1 MQRMQAAP
9 REPSTLAIGLAGAL
23 ALAVAMGIG
32 RFAFTPLLPL
42 MQREGLL
49 GSGGGA
55 ALAAVNYA
63 GYLVGA
69 LSAAR
74 LAAWPRRLVL
84 ASLLATAAVTAAAG
98 VLQGLAAWLLLR
110 GLAGVL
116 SAWVMVG
123 ISSWAIGAL
132 ARRGRADAGGWVYA
146 GVGLGI
152 AAAGALAWALGTAGA
167 ALLWQQLGL
176 LALVA
181 AAVVALC
188 WRAEGTFAAPSPAP
202 SASSASSAWSASAAT
217 IASAASTASTASAAS
232 AAPPGTARGHRDHR
246 GLILSYGLF
255 GFGYILPATYLP
267 AMARALVDDPRLFG
281 LAWPVFG
288 AAAALSTLL
297 AGPVL
302 ARWSR
307 TRVWAACHVTM
318 AAGCVLPLA
327 SRSGLA
333 IAIAALAVG
342 GSFMVATMAGL
353 QLARDRAAA
362 NPAPLLSRLV
372 AAFALGQI
380 AGPLAAFLAGLLLG
394 GDGLA
399 PALWL
404 ATGAL
409 LASAAWLHR
418 QPDRPQG
425 VPDEPRHAPAA
436 SR

>member
-1 MQRMQAAP
+1 MQAPP
-9 REPSTLAIGLAGAL
+9 REPSTLGLCLAGAL

-63 GYLVGA
+63 GYLLGA
-69 LSAAR
+69 LTAAR
-74 LAAWPRRLVL
+74 LAARPRRLVM

-98 VLQGLAAWLLLR
+98 VLHGLAAWLLLR

-152 AAAGALAWALGTAGA
+152 AAAGTLAWALGAEGSA
-167 ALLWQQLGL
+167 ALWQQLGL

-188 WRAEGTFAAPSPAP
+188 WRADVAPTAP
-202 SASSASSAWSASAAT
+202 SA
-217 IASAASTASTASAAS
+217 
-232 AAPPGTARGHRDHR
+232 AAPAARGAARGYG

-288 AAAALSTLL
+288 AAAALSTLV

-307 TRVWAACHVTM
+307 TKVWAVCHGMM
-318 AAGCVLPLA
+318 AAGCALPLA
-327 SRSGLA
+327 SRSGAA

-380 AGPLAAFLAGLLLG
+380 AGPLAAYLAGQILG

-399 PALWL
+399 PTLWL
-404 ATGAL
+404 ATFAL

-418 QPDRPQG
+418 QPDRQQG
-425 VPDEPRHAPAA
+425 ANDEPRHAPAP

>member
-1 MQRMQAAP
+1 MPASP
-9 REPSTLAIGLAGAL
+9 REPTLFAICLAGAL

-55 ALAAVNYA
+55 ALAAVNYG
-63 GYLVGA
+63 GYLLGA

-74 LAAWPRRLVL
+74 LARRPRRLVL
-84 ASLLATAAVTAAAG
+84 SSLLATAAVTAAAG
-98 VLQGLAAWLLLR
+98 VLHGMAPWLLLR

-146 GVGLGI
+146 GVGCGI
-152 AAAGALAWALGTAGA
+152 AAAGALAWALGPEGSA
-167 ALLWQQLGL
+167 ALWQRLGL

-181 AAVVALC
+181 AVVVALC
-188 WRAEGTFAAPSPAP
+188 WRGEALPAP
-202 SASSASSAWSASAAT
+202 SSN
-217 IASAASTASTASAAS
+217 
-232 AAPPGTARGHRDHR
+232 AAPAARGGAHGHGHG

-307 TRVWAACHVTM
+307 PKVWAVCHLMM
-318 AAGCVLPLA
+318 AAGCMLPLA
-327 SRSGLA
+327 SRSGAA
-333 IAIAALAVG
+333 IALAALAVG

-372 AAFALGQI
+372 AAFAFGQI
-380 AGPLAAFLAGLLLG
+380 AGPLAAYLAGQLFS

-399 PALWL
+399 PTLAL
-404 ATGAL
+404 ATAAL
-409 LASAAWLHR
+409 LGSAAWLYR
-418 QPDRPQG
+418 QPDRQQG
-425 VPDEPRHAPAA
+425 ALDDPRHAPAT

>member
-1 MQRMQAAP
+1 MHLPP
-9 REPSTLAIGLAGAL
+9 REPSTLGVCLAGAL

-42 MQREGLL
+42 MQREGVL
-49 GSGGGA
+49 GAGGGA
-55 ALAAVNYA
+55 ALAAINYA
-63 GYLVGA
+63 GYFVGA

-74 LAAWPRRLVL
+74 LTAYPRLLVL

-110 GLAGVL
+110 ALAGVL

-132 ARRGRADAGGWVYA
+132 ARRGRADAGGWMYA

-152 AAAGALAWALGTAGA
+152 ASAGAVAWARGIDGYA
-167 ALLWQQLGL
+167 ALWRELGL
-176 LALVA
+176 LALLA

-188 WRAEGTFAAPSPAP
+188 WRGDGTSATSPAV
-202 SASSASSAWSASAAT
+202 AAG
-217 IASAASTASTASAAS
+217 STTR
-232 AAPPGTARGHRDHR
+232 PTRGHG
-246 GLILSYGLF
+246 GLVLSYGLF

-267 AMARALVDDPRLFG
+267 AMARELVDDPNLFG

-288 AAAALSTLL
+288 AAAALSTLV

-302 ARWSR
+302 ARLSR
-307 TRVWAACHVTM
+307 TRIWAVCHLMM

-327 SRSGLA
+327 SRSGAA
-333 IAIAALAVG
+333 IALAALAVG

-372 AAFALGQI
+372 AAFAFGQI
-380 AGPLAAFLAGLLLG
+380 AGPLSALAAGQVFG

-399 PALWL
+399 PTLWL
-404 ATGAL
+404 ATAAL
-409 LASAAWLHR
+409 LASAAWLHT
-418 QPDRPQG
+418 QPDRQQG
-425 VPDEPRHAPAA
+425 ATDEPRHATAP
-436 SR
+436 SH

>member
-1 MQRMQAAP
+1 VNNAA
-9 REPSTLAIGLAGAL
+9 REPSTLAICLAGAL

-49 GSGGGA
+49 GAGGGA
-55 ALAAVNYA
+55 ALAAINYA
-63 GYLVGA
+63 GYLLGA

-74 LAAWPRRLVL
+74 LAAHPRRLVL

-98 VLQGLAAWLLLR
+98 VLQGLPAWLLLR

-152 AAAGALAWALGTAGA
+152 AAAGALAWARGLDGSA
-167 ALLWQQLGL
+167 ALWQLLGL

-181 AAVVALC
+181 AVVVALC
-188 WRAEGTFAAPSPAP
+188 WRPNSTAAASPTAAPAP
-202 SASSASSAWSASAAT
+202 KPRPT
-217 IASAASTASTASAAS
+217 
-232 AAPPGTARGHRDHR
+232 RGQG

-302 ARWSR
+302 ALWSR
-307 TRVWAACHVTM
+307 PKVWAVCHVMM

-327 SRSGLA
+327 SRSGTA
-333 IAIAALAVG
+333 IAIAALSVG

-372 AAFALGQI
+372 AAFAFGQI
-380 AGPLAAFLAGLLLG
+380 AGPLAAFLAGLVLG

-399 PALWL
+399 PTLWL
-404 ATGAL
+404 ATAAL
-409 LASAAWLHR
+409 LASAAWLLR
-418 QPDRPQG
+418 QPDRQPG
-425 VPDEPRHAPAA
+425 VHDEPRHAAA
-436 SR
+436 PTR

>member
-1 MQRMQAAP
+1 VNNTA
-9 REPSTLAIGLAGAL
+9 REPSTLAICLAGAL

-49 GSGGGA
+49 GAGGGA
-55 ALAAVNYA
+55 ALAAINYA

-69 LSAAR
+69 LTAAR
-74 LAAWPRRLVL
+74 LATHPRRLVL

-123 ISSWAIGAL
+123 VSSWAIGAL
-132 ARRGRADAGGWVYA
+132 ARRGRAGAGGWVYA

-152 AAAGALAWALGTAGA
+152 AAAGALAWARGVDVSA
-167 ALLWQQLGL
+167 ALWQELGL

-188 WRAEGTFAAPSPAP
+188 WRADTAVASSPA
-202 SASSASSAWSASAAT
+202 ASSAST
-217 IASAASTASTASAAS
+217 LKPT
-232 AAPPGTARGHRDHR
+232 RGHG

-288 AAAALSTLL
+288 AAATLSTLL

-307 TRVWAACHVTM
+307 NKVWAVCHLMM

-327 SRSGLA
+327 SRSGAA
-333 IAIAALAVG
+333 IALAALAVG

-380 AGPLAAFLAGLLLG
+380 AGPLVAFLAGQVLS

-399 PALWL
+399 SALWL
-404 ATGAL
+404 ATAAL
-409 LASAAWLHR
+409 LASAAWLFR
-418 QPDRPQG
+418 QPDRQQG
-425 VPDEPRHAPAA
+425 VNDEPRHAAA
-436 SR
+436 TTR

>member
-1 MQRMQAAP
+1 MFSARPISRMSPEP
-9 REPSTLAIGLAGAL
+9 RESSTLAIGLAGAL

-55 ALAAVNYA
+55 ALAAANYA
-63 GYLVGA
+63 GYLLGA

-74 LAAWPRRLVL
+74 LATHPRRLVL

-98 VLQGLAAWLLLR
+98 VLHGLPAWLVLR

-123 ISSWAIGAL
+123 VSSGAIGAL

-146 GVGLGI
+146 GVGCGI
-152 AAAGALAWALGTAGA
+152 AAAGALAWGLGSEGS

-176 LALVA
+176 LALLA
-181 AAVVALC
+181 AVVVALC
-188 WRAEGTFAAPSPAP
+188 WRGAGT
-202 SASSASSAWSASAAT
+202 
-217 IASAASTASTASAAS
+217 S
-232 AAPPGTARGHRDHR
+232 AAPAPAAAGTHAARGQAGQG

-307 TRVWAACHVTM
+307 PKVWAVCHVMM
-318 AAGCVLPLA
+318 AAGCALPLA
-327 SRSGLA
+327 SRSGGA
-333 IAIAALAVG
+333 IALAALAVG

-380 AGPLAAFLAGLLLG
+380 AGPLAAFLASRWLG

-399 PALWL
+399 PTLWL
-404 ATGAL
+404 ATFAL
-409 LASAAWLHR
+409 LASAAWLQR
-418 QPDRPQG
+418 QPDHQQG
-425 VPDEPRHAPAA
+425 ALDDPRHAPAT

>member
-1 MQRMQAAP
+1 MSLP
-9 REPSTLAIGLAGAL
+9 SREPSTLGVCLAGAL

-49 GSGGGA
+49 GTGAGA
-55 ALAAVNYA
+55 ALAAINYA
-63 GYLVGA
+63 GYFLGA

-74 LAAWPRRLVL
+74 LAAHPRRLVL
-84 ASLLATAAVTAAAG
+84 GSLLATAAVTAAAG
-98 VLQGLAAWLLLR
+98 VLQGMAPWLLMR

-132 ARRGRADAGGWVYA
+132 ARRGRADAGGWIYA

-152 AAAGALAWALGTAGA
+152 ASAGTLAWARGTDGSA
-167 ALLWQQLGL
+167 ALWQQLGL

-181 AAVVALC
+181 AVVVAWC
-188 WRAEGTFAAPSPAP
+188 WRAESSEAPSP
-202 SASSASSAWSASAAT
+202 
-217 IASAASTASTASAAS
+217 I
-232 AAPPGTARGHRDHR
+232 AAPAPNPRPMRGHG
-246 GLILSYGLF
+246 GLVISYGLF
-255 GFGYILPATYLP
+255 GFGYILPATYMP

-307 TRVWAACHVTM
+307 TKVWAVCHLMMAC
-318 AAGCVLPLA
+318 GCVLPLA
-327 SRSGLA
+327 SRSGAA
-333 IAIAALAVG
+333 IALAALAVG

-353 QLARDRAAA
+353 QLARDRATA

-372 AAFALGQI
+372 AAFAFGQI
-380 AGPLAAFLAGLLLG
+380 AGPLAAYLAGRILG

-399 PALWL
+399 PTLWL
-404 ATGAL
+404 ATAAL

-418 QPDRPQG
+418 QPDRQRG
-425 VPDEPRHAPAA
+425 APDEPRHAAA
-436 SR
+436 PTR

>member
-1 MQRMQAAP
+1 MQRMSPAA

-55 ALAAVNYA
+55 ALAAINYA
-63 GYLVGA
+63 GYLLGA

-74 LAAWPRRLVL
+74 LATHPRRLVL
-84 ASLLATAAVTAAAG
+84 GSLLATAAVTAAAG
-98 VLQGLAAWLLLR
+98 VLHGLTAWLLLR

-123 ISSWAIGAL
+123 VSSWAIGTL

-152 AAAGALAWALGTAGA
+152 AAAGALAWVLGAEGS
-167 ALLWQQLGL
+167 ALLWQRLGL
-176 LALVA
+176 LALA
-181 AAVVALC
+181 AAVAVALC
-188 WRAEGTFAAPSPAP
+188 WRVEASPPARADTSAPQ
-202 SASSASSAWSASAAT
+202 AAT
-217 IASAASTASTASAAS
+217 
-232 AAPPGTARGHRDHR
+232 RRHR

-267 AMARALVDDPRLFG
+267 AMARTLVDDPRLFG

-288 AAAALSTLL
+288 AAAAVSTLL

-307 TRVWAACHVTM
+307 PRVWAACHLMM

-327 SRSGLA
+327 SRSGAA
-333 IAIAALAVG
+333 IGLAALAVG

-380 AGPLAAFLAGLLLG
+380 AGPLAAFIVGQASGS
-394 GDGLA
+394 DGLA
-399 PALWL
+399 PTLWL

-409 LASAAWLHR
+409 LASAAWLYR
-418 QPDRPQG
+418 QPDRQQG
-425 VPDEPRHAPAA
+425 ASDDPRHAPAP

>member
-1 MQRMQAAP
+1 MSPAP

-63 GYLVGA
+63 GYLLGA

-74 LAAWPRRLVL
+74 LAANPRRLVL
-84 ASLLATAAVTAAAG
+84 ASLLATAAVTAGAG
-98 VLQGLAAWLLLR
+98 ALQNMAAWLLLR

-132 ARRGRADAGGWVYA
+132 ARRGRADAGGRVYA

-152 AAAGALAWALGTAGA
+152 AAAGGLAWALGAGGS
-167 ALLWQQLGL
+167 ALLWRQLGL
-176 LALVA
+176 LALLATV
-181 AAVVALC
+181 VVALC
-188 WRAEGTFAAPSPAP
+188 WRAGGAAAPSGAPAP
-202 SASSASSAWSASAAT
+202 
-217 IASAASTASTASAAS
+217 
-232 AAPPGTARGHRDHR
+232 APTVPRAHGQG

-267 AMARALVDDPRLFG
+267 AMARTLVDDPRLFG

-288 AAAALSTLL
+288 AAAALSTLW

-307 TRVWAACHVTM
+307 TRVWAACHGLM

-333 IAIAALAVG
+333 IALAALAVG

-353 QLARDRAAA
+353 QLARDRTAA

-380 AGPLAAFLAGLLLG
+380 AGPLAALLAGQALG
-394 GDGLA
+394 GDGLT

-404 ATGAL
+404 AAGAL
-409 LASAAWLHR
+409 LASATWLHR
-418 QPDRPQG
+418 QPDRQEG
-425 VPDEPRHAPAA
+425 ALDESRHAPTP

>member
-1 MQRMQAAP
+1 MQRMSPAA

-55 ALAAVNYA
+55 ALAAINYA
-63 GYLVGA
+63 GYLLGA

-74 LAAWPRRLVL
+74 LATQPRRLVL
-84 ASLLATAAVTAAAG
+84 GSLLATAAVTAAAG
-98 VLQGLAAWLLLR
+98 VLHGLTAWLLLR

-123 ISSWAIGAL
+123 VSSWAIGTL

-152 AAAGALAWALGTAGA
+152 AAAGALAWVLGAEGSG
-167 ALLWQQLGL
+167 LLWQRLGL
-176 LALVA
+176 LALA
-181 AAVVALC
+181 AAVAVALC
-188 WRAEGTFAAPSPAP
+188 WRVEASPPARANTSAPQ
-202 SASSASSAWSASAAT
+202 AAT
-217 IASAASTASTASAAS
+217 
-232 AAPPGTARGHRDHR
+232 RRHR

-267 AMARALVDDPRLFG
+267 AMARTLVDDPRLFG

-288 AAAALSTLL
+288 AAAAVSTLL

-307 TRVWAACHVTM
+307 PRVWAACHLMM

-327 SRSGLA
+327 SRSGVA
-333 IAIAALAVG
+333 IGLAALSVG

-380 AGPLAAFLAGLLLG
+380 AGPLAAFIVGQASGS
-394 GDGLA
+394 DGLA
-399 PALWL
+399 PTLWL

-409 LASAAWLHR
+409 LASAAWLYR
-418 QPDRPQG
+418 QPDRQQG
-425 VPDEPRHAPAA
+425 ASDDPRHAPAP

>member
-1 MQRMQAAP
+1 MSPAP

-55 ALAAVNYA
+55 ALAAINYA
-63 GYLVGA
+63 GYLFGA

-74 LAAWPRRLVL
+74 LATHPRRLVL
-84 ASLLATAAVTAAAG
+84 GSLLATAAVTAAAG
-98 VLQGLAAWLLLR
+98 AVQGLAAWLLLR

-123 ISSWAIGAL
+123 VSSWAIGAL
-132 ARRGRADAGGWVYA
+132 ARRGRAGAGGWVYA

-152 AAAGALAWALGTAGA
+152 AAAGALAWALGAEGS
-167 ALLWQQLGL
+167 ALLWQRLGL

-181 AAVVALC
+181 AVVVALC
-188 WRAEGTFAAPSPAP
+188 WRADAAPSAATTP
-202 SASSASSAWSASAAT
+202 SA
-217 IASAASTASTASAAS
+217 
-232 AAPPGTARGHRDHR
+232 AAPQGAARGHG

-267 AMARALVDDPRLFG
+267 AMARTLVDDPRLFG

-288 AAAALSTLL
+288 TAAALSTLV

-307 TRVWAACHVTM
+307 PRVWSVCHVMM

-327 SRSGLA
+327 SRSGTA
-333 IAIAALAVG
+333 IALAALAVG

-380 AGPLAAFLAGLLLG
+380 AGPLAAFLAGQVFG

-399 PALWL
+399 PTLWL
-404 ATGAL
+404 ATFAL
-409 LASAAWLHR
+409 LASAAWLQR
-418 QPDRPQG
+418 QPDNQQG
-425 VPDEPRHAPAA
+425 APDAPRHAPAP

>member
-1 MQRMQAAP
+1 MSRMPATP
-9 REPSTLAIGLAGAL
+9 REPSTLAICIAGAL

-55 ALAAVNYA
+55 ALAAMNYA

-74 LAAWPRRLVL
+74 LAARPRRLVL

-98 VLQGLAAWLLLR
+98 VLHGLPAWLLLR

-146 GVGLGI
+146 GVGFGI
-152 AAAGALAWALGTAGA
+152 AAAGALAWALGPEGSA
-167 ALLWQQLGL
+167 ALWQRLGL

-181 AAVVALC
+181 AVVVALC
-188 WRAEGTFAAPSPAP
+188 WRGEALPAP
-202 SASSASSAWSASAAT
+202 SSN
-217 IASAASTASTASAAS
+217 
-232 AAPPGTARGHRDHR
+232 AAPAARGGARGHG

-307 TRVWAACHVTM
+307 PKVWAVCHLMM
-318 AAGCVLPLA
+318 AAGCMLPLA
-327 SRSGLA
+327 SRSGAA
-333 IAIAALAVG
+333 IALAALAVG

-372 AAFALGQI
+372 AAFAFGQI
-380 AGPLAAFLAGLLLG
+380 AGPLAAYLAGQLFS

-399 PALWL
+399 PTLAL
-404 ATGAL
+404 ATAAL
-409 LASAAWLHR
+409 LGSAAWLYR
-418 QPDRPQG
+418 QPDRQQG
-425 VPDEPRHAPAA
+425 ALDDPRHAPAT

>member
-1 MQRMQAAP
+1 L
-9 REPSTLAIGLAGAL
+9 SICLAGAL

-49 GSGGGA
+49 GAGAGA
-55 ALAAVNYA
+55 ALAAINYT
-63 GYLVGA
+63 GYFIGA

-74 LAAWPRRLVL
+74 LAANPRRLVL
-84 ASLLATAAVTAAAG
+84 GSLLATAAVTGAAG

-132 ARRGRADAGGWVYA
+132 ARRGQADAGGWVYA

-152 AAAGALAWALGTAGA
+152 AAAGALAWARGTDGSA
-167 ALLWQQLGL
+167 ALWQQLGM

-181 AAVVALC
+181 AVVVALF
-188 WRAEGTFAAPSPAP
+188 WRADSVAAPSL
-202 SASSASSAWSASAAT
+202 
-217 IASAASTASTASAAS
+217 SAAS
-232 AAPPGTARGHRDHR
+232 APASASASISTSDPLPTRGHR

-267 AMARALVDDPRLFG
+267 AMARSLVDEPRLFG

-288 AAAALSTLL
+288 AAASLSTLV

-307 TRVWAACHVTM
+307 TKVWAACHLLM
-318 AAGCVLPLA
+318 AAGCALPLA
-327 SRSGLA
+327 SRSGAA
-333 IAIAALAVG
+333 IALAALAVG

-353 QLARDRAAA
+353 QLARDRAPA

-372 AAFALGQI
+372 AAFAFGQI
-380 AGPLAAFLAGLLLG
+380 AGPLVAFVAGQVLG

-399 PALWL
+399 PTLWL
-404 ATGAL
+404 ATAAL

-418 QPDRPQG
+418 QPDRQQG
-425 VPDEPRHAPAA
+425 APDESRHAAA
-436 SR
+436 PSR